1 MFKHDGE
8 DALIG
13 LIVGLVIIGFIVYL
27 LVILASIIAGVAAA
41 GGTLYGGGYAIKN
54 YFSSFK
60 ENVIDSN
67 KAPAMA
73 A

>member
-1 MFKHDGE
+1 MFKRDGE
-8 DALIG
+8 GIIIG
-13 LIVGLVIIGFIVYL
+13 LILGIVIICFIIYL
-27 LVILASIIAGVAAA
+27 IVMLAMVIAIVAAA
-41 GGTLYGGGYAIKN
+41 GGMLYGGGYAIKN

-67 KAPAMA
+67 KAPEMA

>member
-8 DALIG
+8 EALIG
-13 LIVGLVIIGFIVYL
+13 LIVGVIAIIAIVYL
-27 LVILASIIAGVAAA
+27 ILLLAAIIAGAAAA

-54 YFSSFK
+54 YVSSFK

-67 KAPAMA
+67 RVPAMPA
-73 A
+73 

>member
-8 DALIG
+8 EVLVGLLFGIVVVC
-13 LIVGLVIIGFIVYL
+13 LIVYVIFL
-27 LVILASIIAGVAAA
+27 LATIIASVAAV
-41 GGTLYGGGYAIKN
+41 GGTLYGGGYAVKN

-67 KAPAMA
+67 KFPVTTI
-73 A
+73 

>member
-8 DALIG
+8 G
-13 LIVGLVIIGFIVYL
+13 FIIGFILVLIIIGLIIYL
-27 LVILASIIAGVAAA
+27 LALLASIITGVATV

-67 KAPAMA
+67 KAPTMVA
-73 A
+73 

>member
-8 DALIG
+8 DA
-13 LIVGLVIIGFIVYL
+13 IIGIIIVFAVICFIVYL
-27 LVILASIIAGVAAA
+27 LILLATIIVGVAAA
-41 GGTLYGGGYAIKN
+41 SGTLYGGGYAITN
-54 YFSSFK
+54 YALSFK

-67 KAPAMA
+67 RAPEMA

>member
-8 DALIG
+8 EAFIG
-13 LIVGLVIIGFIVYL
+13 LAIGIVIIAIVVYII
-27 LVILASIIAGVAAA
+27 VILASIIAGAAVA
-41 GGTLYGGGYAIKN
+41 GGTLFGGGSAIKN

-67 KAPAMA
+67 RSMVVTA
-73 A
+73 

>member
-8 DALIG
+8 EVLVG
-13 LIVGLVIIGFIVYL
+13 LLFGLVIVCLIVYVIVL
-27 LVILASIIAGVAAA
+27 LATIIASVAAV
-41 GGTLYGGGYAIKN
+41 GGTFYGGGYAVKN

-67 KAPAMA
+67 KFPVTTI
-73 A
+73 